1 MSRKEYNAPMH
12 TAEHI
17 LNRTMDRMF
26 GCGRSFNAHIEK
38 KKSKCDY
45 RLPRPLTPAELESIE
60 AAVNRV
66 IADDLPVTERMVSRA
81 EAEARYFTGKLPAA
95 AGERIRI
102 VSVGDYDGC
111 PCIGRHVARS
121 GEIGGFRIVSADHAA
136 GVLRLRFV
144 VAPPEDAARL

>member
-17 LNRTMDRMF
+17 LNGTMDRMF
-26 GCGRSFNAHIEK
+26 GCGRSFNAHIER

-45 RLPRPLTPAELESIE
+45 RLARPLTPAELESIE

-66 IADDLPVTERMVSRA
+66 IQDDLPVTERTVTRA
-81 EAEARYFTGKLPAA
+81 EAEARYFTGKLPAE
-95 AGERIRI
+95 AGDTIRI
-102 VSVGDYDGC
+102 ISVGDYDHC
-111 PCIGRHVARS
+111 PCIGRHVPSTGA
-121 GEIGGFRIVSADHAA
+121 IGGFRIVSTDHAD

-144 VAPPEDAARL
+144 VEPTGGKG